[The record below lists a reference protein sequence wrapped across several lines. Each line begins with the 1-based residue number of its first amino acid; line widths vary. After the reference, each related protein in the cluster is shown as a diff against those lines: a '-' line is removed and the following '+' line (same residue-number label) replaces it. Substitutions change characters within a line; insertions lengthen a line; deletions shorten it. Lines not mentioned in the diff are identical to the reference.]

1 MRNQCRIDSSASVE
15 SVKTEKSGNQAMK
28 AAVSAIGADLDAS
41 VDIRFGGCQ
50 YFIIV
55 DSDTLEFEAIKNP
68 NIGLMSR
75 TGIQSSK
82 MMAHRGVQAILTGES
97 RSKYIPDVI
106 GRWYPGDKRR

>member
-1 MRNQCRIDSSASVE
+1 MRIAISAAGP
-15 SVKTEKSGNQAMK
+15 T
-28 AAVSAIGADLDAS
+28 LDAE
-41 VDIRFGGCQ
+41 VDPRFGRCQ

-82 MMAHRGVQAILTGES
+82 VMAHRGVQAILTGES